1 MAQECKTSGITNY
14 STAAKIAN
22 ENILMAS
29 RFLSFIQEYIYI
41 LECCSRPSFYSSVT
55 ILKSVFD
62 SYCSKLTRVTVSGVV
77 QLARGY
83 CRNMLLND
91 DGQ

>member
-14 STAAKIAN
+14 SAAAKIAN

-41 LECCSRPSFYSSVT
+41 LEFCSRPSFYSSVT
-55 ILKSVFD
+55 IL
-62 SYCSKLTRVTVSGVV
+62 
-77 QLARGY
+77 
-83 CRNMLLND
+83 
-91 DGQ
+91 

>member
-29 RFLSFIQEYIYI
+29 RFLSFIQKYIYI
-41 LECCSRPSFYSSVT
+41 Y
-55 ILKSVFD
+55 
-62 SYCSKLTRVTVSGVV
+62 
-77 QLARGY
+77 
-83 CRNMLLND
+83 
-91 DGQ
+91 